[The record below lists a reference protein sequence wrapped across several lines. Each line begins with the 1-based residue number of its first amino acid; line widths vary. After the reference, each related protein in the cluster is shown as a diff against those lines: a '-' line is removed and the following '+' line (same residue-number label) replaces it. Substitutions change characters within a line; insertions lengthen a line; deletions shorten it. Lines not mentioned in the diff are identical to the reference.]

1 MKRKILFL
9 ISLAMLTVLLA
20 ACGSK
25 FEIEGKWK
33 SVGDYGFGQAQ
44 PGNIVSFDGT
54 HCIFLVPWT
63 PTPSAK
69 TAIHTLFVTS
79 LLGDSLSFS
88 VEVVVC
94 KEKVKGKFE
103 KNGRI
108 SISKKRVQKAGHRKT
123 LA

>member
-54 HCIFLVPWT
+54 HCNFFSPMDTYALSENGDT
-63 PTPSAK
+63 Y
-69 TAIHTLFVTS
+69 TLDVTS

-88 VEVVVC
+88 VEVVN
-94 KEKVKGKFE
+94 KDNIKLTFGSNTTELQ
-103 KNGRI
+103 
-108 SISKKRVQKAGHRKT
+108 RVS
-123 LA
+123 